1 MSSKLK
7 EEYKAYFNLSE
18 LNGVMIGRVIKDSPA
33 DKAGLRANDIITKI
47 DGQEIKEVDDV
58 KKIIETKKIGDKIRI
73 EIIRNGYSQMIFA
86 EIGKRPNQL

>member
-1 MSSKLK
+1 
-7 EEYKAYFNLSE
+7 
-18 LNGVMIGRVIKDSPA
+18 MIGRVIKDSPA